1 MKVLIVNTSNRPLYI
16 EGRLIAVGGQA
27 VFDHTVIPKAYRRYA
42 KAGEVHKYKAEDE
55 KSEAAAETDPL
66 AKLQAQSIP
75 AIKLKLPDLS
85 ISDLQALKRLE
96 ESSPAPRAGVVD
108 AVSTEI
114 LSRPA

>member
-1 MKVLIVNTSNRPLYI
+1 MRVLIVNTSNRPLYI
-16 EGRLIAVGGQA
+16 EGRLIAVAGQA

-42 KAGEVHKYKAEDE
+42 KAGEVHKAEDE
-55 KSEAAAETDPL
+55 KSEADAELDPL

-75 AIKLKLPDLS
+75 AIKLKLPDLA